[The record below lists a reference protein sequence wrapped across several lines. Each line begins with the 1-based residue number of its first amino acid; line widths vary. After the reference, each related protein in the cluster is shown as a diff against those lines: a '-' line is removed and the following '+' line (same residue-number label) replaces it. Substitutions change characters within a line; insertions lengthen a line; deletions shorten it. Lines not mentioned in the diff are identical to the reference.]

1 MLANFRK
8 EYSDLLFTDTDS
20 VTCHFKKKDTFE
32 FIRNNKDLF
41 DLLNYDE
48 NHELYD
54 TSNNDVIGKLKKE
67 RPNNQIIEFIWL
79 HSKLYRYITEK
90 KIVNLF

>member
-1 MLANFRK
+1 MTFVIMNVCKLQKRIYRFIIQRYRQRNISYK
-8 EYSDLLFTDTDS
+8 N
-20 VTCHFKKKDTFE
+20 KDPFE
-32 FIRNNKDLF
+32 FLTNDKDLF

-67 RPNNQIIEFIWL
+67 RPNNQIIEFI
-79 HSKLYRYITEK
+79 
-90 KIVNLF
+90 

>member
-20 VTCHFKKKDTFE
+20 VTYHLKKKDPFE

-67 RPNNQIIEFIWL
+67 RPNNQIIEFI
-79 HSKLYRYITEK
+79 
-90 KIVNLF
+90 